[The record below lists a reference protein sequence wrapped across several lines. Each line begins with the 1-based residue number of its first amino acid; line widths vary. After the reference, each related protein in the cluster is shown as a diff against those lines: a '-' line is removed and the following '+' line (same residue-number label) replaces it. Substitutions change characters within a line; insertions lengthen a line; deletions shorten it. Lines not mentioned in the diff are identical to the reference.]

1 MDEEELVFKNEPLK
15 HHRLINALKKTLE
28 FNEKYVEV
36 LQKQQQEI
44 LDKLNTIKS
53 KNGITNG

>member
-1 MDEEELVFKNEPLK
+1 MNDEELVFKNEPLK
-15 HHRLINALKKTLE
+15 HNRLINALKKTLE